1 MNITLE
7 NGKKPNFRLNF
18 GPVGPILGLKNVLS
32 WVLPLLNVRHC
43 HKLSLCAILGKTY
56 NPNSTKWRNTLFWA
70 WFRPIGPNFWLPN
83 FFFKSLALSVTRYD
97 DQLLLCKILEKTND
111 PIFIKFSDGRTDRR
125 TRVISVITLSDRRR
139 VSNSVLWKK
148 KKNWHPSSILQ
159 NLINLTK
166 TNIQS
171 LSACKKLAQFFNPSL
186 RYSEF

>member
-148 KKNWHPSSILQ
+148 KKKLAPQFDSTKLDQFNKNKYSITISMQKISSIL
-159 NLINLTK
+159 
-166 TNIQS
+166 
-171 LSACKKLAQFFNPSL
+171 
-186 RYSEF
+186 